1 MYFYVIM
8 SPCHNAASVPLPI
21 RHEGDMLQ
29 PLLINLQIL
38 LLHTLLYRQHN
49 PGDIRPPLLHRRR
62 RLLLRLPLPIR
73 RPQRDVRLAVS
84 PVDGVDLPAPG
95 VEGDFVAGRADH
107 GGVDGCEGRG
117 GGGGHHGC

>member
-1 MYFYVIM
+1 
-8 SPCHNAASVPLPI
+8 
-21 RHEGDMLQ
+21 MLQ
-29 PLLINLQIL
+29 PLLIDLQIL

-49 PGDIRPPLLHRRR
+49 PGDIRTPLLHRSR

-73 RPQRDVRLAVS
+73 RPQRDMRFAVS
-84 PVDGVDLPAPG
+84 WVDGVDLPAPG